1 MSQWTPVWSVLIDG
15 VEYND
20 VTLANLSIQSGRT
33 DIYSQAIAGY
43 CNVQI
48 INLDGSPV
56 TAEINSGITIF
67 VEDST
72 STPVPIFGGSI
83 TDIIL
88 AVSSAGNNGMS
99 QTVTIT
105 ALGALSRL
113 PKVLTEGILTK
124 EFDGDQIF
132 DVLDNI
138 LYGAWNEVPAALTW
152 ADYDPTTM
160 WVNAENSG
168 VGEIDRPGNYE
179 LTARAASVTDAYS
192 LVAALATS
200 GLGYIYEDSSGRVG
214 YADSTHRSQY
224 LTTNG
229 YVNLSASDALSSGL
243 QTATRS
249 GDVRNAITI
258 TYKNGQQESASDT
271 DSIALY
277 GSLAQNISTSL
288 ENGADATSQ
297 AAFYLALRAYPRAN
311 FNSINF
317 QLGNSNMSDGERD
330 ALIAIF
336 MGMPVNITDLPSN
349 MGLNYQGFVEGWGF
363 SAGYNS
369 LDIALYLTPVAYSLQ
384 AFRWNDVA
392 PSETWNSLSPTLIW
406 LNAFQVA

>member
-33 DIYSQAIAGY
+33 DIYSQAVAGY

-56 TAEINSGITIF
+56 MAEINSAITIF

-72 STPVPIFGGSI
+72 STPVAIFGGSI

-88 AVSSAGNNGMS
+88 SVSSAGSNGMS
-99 QTVTIT
+99 QTISIT

-113 PKVLTEGILTK
+113 PKVLTEGILTTD
-124 EFDGDQIF
+124 FDGDQIYSI
-132 DVLDNI
+132 LEGI

-152 ADYDPTTM
+152 AAYTPTTT

-179 LTARAASVTDAYS
+179 LANRAAETTDAYS

-200 GLGYIYEDSSGRVG
+200 GLGYIYEDSSGRIG
-214 YADSTHRSQY
+214 YADSTHRGTY
-224 LTTNG
+224 LATYG
-229 YVNLSASDALSSGL
+229 YVELSAAEALSSGL

-249 GDVRNAITI
+249 GDVRNSITI
-258 TYKNGQQESASDT
+258 TYKNGQEVSASDSA
-271 DSIALY
+271 SIATY
-277 GSLAQNISTSL
+277 GSLAQNITTSL
-288 ENGADATSQ
+288 EHVADATSQ

-317 QLGNSNMSDGERD
+317 QLGNSNMSDSDRD
-330 ALIAIF
+330 ALINVF
-336 MGMPVNITDLPSN
+336 MGLPVNISDLPLN
-349 MGLNYQGFVEGWGF
+349 MGLNYQGFVEGWAF

-369 LDIALYLTPVAYSLQ
+369 LDVALYLTPIAYSLD
-384 AFRWNDVA
+384 AFRWNDVPA
-392 PSETWNSLSPTLIW
+392 SETWNTVSPTLDWI
-406 LNAFQVA
+406 NATVVA

>member
-1 MSQWTPVWSVLIDG
+1 M
-15 VEYND
+15 
-20 VTLANLSIQSGRT
+20 A
-33 DIYSQAIAGY
+33 
-43 CNVQI
+43 
-48 INLDGSPV
+48 
-56 TAEINSGITIF
+56 
-67 VEDST
+67 
-72 STPVPIFGGSI
+72 IFGGSI

-88 AVSSAGNNGMS
+88 SVSSAGNNGMS
-99 QTVTIT
+99 QTISIT

-113 PKVLTEGILTK
+113 PKVLTEGILSK
-124 EFDGDQIF
+124 DFDGDQIYS
-132 DVLDNI
+132 VLQGI

-152 ADYDPTTM
+152 AAYDATTT
-160 WVNAENSG
+160 WANAENSG

-179 LTARAASVTDAYS
+179 LTNRSADTTDAYS

-200 GLGYIYEDSSGRVG
+200 GLGYIYEDSAGRIG

-224 LTTNG
+224 LAVNG
-229 YVNLSASDALSSGL
+229 YVDLSAAEALSSGL

-258 TYKNGQQESASDT
+258 TYKNGQQESASDSA
-271 DSIALY
+271 SIATY

-317 QLGNSNMSDGERD
+317 QLVNSNMSDGDRD
-330 ALIAIF
+330 ALIKVF
-336 MGMPVNITDLPSN
+336 MGLPVNIADLPLN
-349 MGLNYQGFVEGWGF
+349 MGLNYQGFVEGWAF

-369 LDIALYLTPVAYSLQ
+369 LDIALYLTPIAYSLD
-384 AFRWNDVA
+384 AFRWNDVPA
-392 PSETWNSLSPTLIW
+392 SETWNTISPTLQWI
-406 LNAFQVA
+406 NATVVA

>member
-15 VEYND
+15 VEYRS

-33 DIYSQAIAGY
+33 DIYSQAVAGY
-43 CNVQI
+43 CNVSL

-56 TAEINSGITIF
+56 LAEINSSITIF
-67 VEDST
+67 VQDST

-88 AVSSAGNNGMS
+88 AVSSAGSNGMS
-99 QTVTIT
+99 QTITIT

-113 PKVLTEGILTK
+113 PKVLTQGVLTK
-124 EFDGDQIF
+124 DYDGDQIYSI
-132 DVLDNI
+132 LEGI

-152 ADYDPTTM
+152 AAYDATTT
-160 WVNAENSG
+160 WANAENSG

-179 LTARAASVTDAYS
+179 LTARSAAVTDAYS

-200 GLGYIYEDSSGRVG
+200 GLGYIYEDSSGRIG
-214 YADSTHRSQY
+214 YADSTHRGTY
-224 LTTNG
+224 LATNG
-229 YVNLSASDALSSGL
+229 YVELSASEALASGL
-243 QTATRS
+243 QTATRA

-258 TYKNGQQESASDT
+258 KYKNNQEVSASDAA
-271 DSIALY
+271 SIALY
-277 GSLAQNISTSL
+277 GSLAQNISTTL
-288 ENGADATSQ
+288 ERTVDATNQ

-317 QLGNSNMSDGERD
+317 QLGNSNLSDSDRD
-330 ALIAIF
+330 ALIGVF
-336 MGMPVNITDLPSN
+336 MGMPVNISDLPSN
-349 MGLNYQGFVEGWGF
+349 MGLNYQGFIEGWAF

-369 LDIALYLTPVAYSLQ
+369 LDVALYLTPIAYSLD
-384 AFRWNDVA
+384 AFRWNDVPA
-392 PSETWNSLSPTLIW
+392 SETWNTLSPTLDW
-406 LNAFQVA
+406 LNATVVA

>member
-15 VEYND
+15 VEYRS

-33 DIYSQAIAGY
+33 DIYSQAVAGY
-43 CNVQI
+43 CNVSL

-56 TAEINSGITIF
+56 LAEINSSITIF
-67 VEDST
+67 VQDST

-99 QTVTIT
+99 QTITIT

-113 PKVLTEGILTK
+113 PKVLTQGVLTK
-124 EFDGDQIF
+124 DYDGDQIYSI
-132 DVLDNI
+132 LEGI

-152 ADYDPTTM
+152 AAYDATTT
-160 WVNAENSG
+160 WANAENSG

-179 LTARAASVTDAYS
+179 LTDRSADVTDAYS

-200 GLGYIYEDSSGRVG
+200 GLGYIYEDSSGRIG
-214 YADSTHRSQY
+214 YADSTHRGTY
-224 LTTNG
+224 LATNG
-229 YVNLSASDALSSGL
+229 YVELSASEALASGL
-243 QTATRS
+243 QTATRA

-258 TYKNGQQESASDT
+258 KYKNNQEVSASEAA
-271 DSIALY
+271 SIALY
-277 GSLAQNISTSL
+277 GSLAQNISTTL
-288 ENGADATSQ
+288 ERTLDATNQ

-311 FNSINF
+311 FNSINY
-317 QLGNSNMSDGERD
+317 QLGNSNLSDSDRD
-330 ALIAIF
+330 ALIRVF
-336 MGMPVNITDLPSN
+336 MGLPVNISDLPSN
-349 MGLNYQGFVEGWGF
+349 MGLNYQGFVEGWAF

-369 LDIALYLTPVAYSLQ
+369 LDIALYLTPIAYSLD
-384 AFRWNDVA
+384 AFRWNDVPA
-392 PSETWNSLSPTLIW
+392 SERWNTLSPTLNW
-406 LNAFQVA
+406 LNATVVA

>member
-33 DIYSQAIAGY
+33 DIYSQAVAGY

-56 TAEINSGITIF
+56 TAEINSAITIF

-72 STPVPIFGGSI
+72 STPVAIFGGSI

-88 AVSSAGNNGMS
+88 SVSSAGSNGMS
-99 QTVTIT
+99 QTISIT

-113 PKVLTEGILTK
+113 PKVLTEGILSTD
-124 EFDGDQIF
+124 FDGDQIYSI
-132 DVLDNI
+132 LEGI

-152 ADYDPTTM
+152 AAYTPTTT
-160 WVNAENSG
+160 WANAENSG

-179 LTARAASVTDAYS
+179 LANRAAETTDAYS

-200 GLGYIYEDSSGRVG
+200 GLGYIYEDSSGRIG
-214 YADSTHRSQY
+214 YADSTHRGQY
-224 LTTNG
+224 LAANG
-229 YVNLSASDALSSGL
+229 YVELSAAEALSSGL

-258 TYKNGQQESASDT
+258 TYKNGQEISASDSA
-271 DSIALY
+271 SIATY
-277 GSLAQNISTSL
+277 GSLAQNITTSL
-288 ENGADATSQ
+288 EHVADATSQ

-317 QLGNSNMSDGERD
+317 QLGNSNMSDSDRD
-330 ALIAIF
+330 ALIRVF
-336 MGMPVNITDLPSN
+336 MGLPVNISDLPAN
-349 MGLNYQGFVEGWGF
+349 MGLSYQGFVEGWAF

-369 LDIALYLTPVAYSLQ
+369 LDVALYLTPIAYSLD
-384 AFRWNDVA
+384 AFRWNDVPA
-392 PSETWNSLSPTLIW
+392 SETWNTISPTLDW
-406 LNAFQVA
+406 LNATVVA

>member
-15 VEYND
+15 VEYRS

-33 DIYSQAIAGY
+33 DIYSQAVAGY
-43 CNVQI
+43 CNVSL

-56 TAEINSGITIF
+56 LAQINSSITIF
-67 VEDST
+67 VQDST

-113 PKVLTEGILTK
+113 PKVLTEGILVK
-124 EFDGDQIF
+124 DFDGDQIYSI
-132 DVLDNI
+132 LEGI
-138 LYGAWNEVPAALTW
+138 LYGTWNEVPAALTW
-152 ADYDPTTM
+152 AAYDATTT

-168 VGEIDRPGNYE
+168 LGEIDRPGNYE
-179 LTARAASVTDAYS
+179 LTARSADVTDAYS

-200 GLGYIYEDSSGRVG
+200 GLGYIFEDSSGRIG
-214 YADSTHRSQY
+214 YSDSTHRGTY
-224 LTTNG
+224 LATNG
-229 YVNLSASDALSSGL
+229 YVELSASEALASGL
-243 QTATRS
+243 QIATRA

-258 TYKNGQQESASDT
+258 KYKNNQEVSASEAA
-271 DSIALY
+271 SIALY
-277 GSLAQNISTSL
+277 GSLAQNISTTL
-288 ENGADATSQ
+288 ERTVDATNQ

-311 FNSINF
+311 FNSINY
-317 QLGNSNMSDGERD
+317 QLGNSNLSDSDRD
-330 ALIAIF
+330 ALIRVF
-336 MGMPVNITDLPSN
+336 MGLPVNISDLPSN
-349 MGLNYQGFVEGWGF
+349 MGLNYQGFVEGWAF

-369 LDIALYLTPVAYSLQ
+369 LDVALYLTPIAYSLD
-384 AFRWNDVA
+384 AFRWNDVPA
-392 PSETWNSLSPTLIW
+392 SERWNTLSPTLNW
-406 LNAFQVA
+406 LNATVVA

>member
-20 VTLANLSIQSGRT
+20 VVLANLAIQSGRT
-33 DIYSQAIAGY
+33 DIYSQAVAGY
-43 CNVQI
+43 CNLEI

-56 TAEINSGITIF
+56 VAEINSSITVF

-72 STPVPIFGGSI
+72 STPVAIFGGSI

-88 AVSSAGNNGMS
+88 AVSSAGSNGMS
-99 QTVTIT
+99 QTVSIT

-113 PKVLTEGILTK
+113 PKVLTEGILSTD
-124 EFDGDQIF
+124 FDGDQIF
-132 DVLDNI
+132 DVLDGI

-152 ADYDPTTM
+152 AAYNPITT
-160 WVNAENSG
+160 WANAENSG

-179 LTARAASVTDAYS
+179 LANRAAEVTDAYS

-200 GLGYIYEDSSGRVG
+200 GLGYIYEDSQGRIG

-224 LTTNG
+224 LAANG
-229 YVNLSASDALSSGL
+229 YVDLSASDALSSGL
-243 QTATRS
+243 QTAIRS
-249 GDVRNAITI
+249 GDVRNSITI
-258 TYKNGQQESASDT
+258 TYKNGQEVTDSDP
-271 DSIALY
+271 DSIATY

-317 QLGNSNMSDGERD
+317 QLGNSNMSDSDRD
-330 ALIAIF
+330 ALITVF
-336 MGMPVNITDLPSN
+336 MGMPVNISDLPLN
-349 MGLNYQGFVEGWGF
+349 MGLNYQGFVEGWAF

-369 LDIALYLTPVAYSLQ
+369 LDVALYVTPIAYSLD
-384 AFRWNDVA
+384 AFRWNDVPA
-392 PSETWNSLSPTLIW
+392 SERWNTLSPTLDWI
-406 LNAFQVA
+406 NATVVA

>member
-15 VEYND
+15 VEYKS

-33 DIYSQAIAGY
+33 DIYEQAVAGY
-43 CNVQI
+43 CNVTL

-56 TAEINSGITIF
+56 LAEINSAITIY
-67 VEDST
+67 VQDST

-88 AVSSAGNNGMS
+88 AVSSAGSNGMS

-113 PKVLTEGILTK
+113 PKVLTEGILVK

-152 ADYDPTTM
+152 AAYDATTT
-160 WVNAENSG
+160 WTNAENSG

-179 LTARAASVTDAYS
+179 LTARSAAVTDAYS
-192 LVAALATS
+192 LVAALANS
-200 GLGYIYEDSSGRVG
+200 GLGYIYEDSSGRIG

-224 LTTNG
+224 LAANG
-229 YVNLSASDALSSGL
+229 YIDLSANDALSSGL
-243 QTATRS
+243 QTATRA

-258 TYKNGQQESASDT
+258 QYKNNQEVSASDAA
-271 DSIALY
+271 SIALY
-277 GSLAQNISTSL
+277 GSLGQNITTTL

-317 QLGNSNMSDGERD
+317 QLANSNMSDSDRD
-330 ALIAIF
+330 ALIRVF
-336 MGMPVNITDLPSN
+336 MGLPVNISDLPTN
-349 MGLNYQGFVEGWGF
+349 MGLNYQGFVEGWAF

-369 LDIALYLTPVAYSLQ
+369 LDVALYLTPIAYSLD
-384 AFRWNDVA
+384 AFRWNDVPA
-392 PSETWNSLSPTLIW
+392 SETWNTISPTLDWI
-406 LNAFQVA
+406 NATVVA